1 MEISVSS
8 AQGKV
13 PVSVVA
19 ITGQLDGQNYQ
30 DLIGK
35 VKELYEAGTRNVLL
49 DLSGLTYISSAGIV
63 ALHTIALMLRGEAV
77 PDPERGWNT
86 VRSMDRTREAGVQ
99 QHLKLL
105 SPRPE
110 VTGVL
115 DMVGFT
121 AFFQIFT
128 DRDQAIAAF

>member
-13 PVSVVA
+13 PVSVLAVA
-19 ITGQLDGQNYQ
+19 GRLDGQNYQ
-30 DLIGK
+30 ELIGK
-35 VKELYEAGTRNVLL
+35 AKELYEAGTRNVLL

-63 ALHTIALMLRGEAV
+63 ALHTMALMLRGESV
-77 PDPERGWNT
+77 PDPEQGWNA
-86 VRSMDRTREAGVQ
+86 VKSADRTRESGVQ
-99 QHLKLL
+99 RHLKLL
-105 SPRPE
+105 NPRPE
-110 VTGVL
+110 ITSVL

-121 AFFQIFT
+121 AFFHIFT

>member
-86 VRSMDRTREAGVQ
+86 VRSMDRTREAGMQ
-99 QHLKLL
+99 QHLKFLN
-105 SPRPE
+105 PRPE

>member
-19 ITGQLDGQNYQ
+19 VAGRLDGQNYQ
-30 DLIGK
+30 ELIGK
-35 VKELYEAGTRNVLL
+35 AKELYGAGTRNVLL
-49 DLSGLTYISSAGIV
+49 DLGGLTYISSAGIV
-63 ALHTIALMLRGEAV
+63 ALHTIALMLRGESV
-77 PDPERGWNT
+77 PDPEQGWNA
-86 VRSMDRTREAGVQ
+86 VKSADRTRESGVQ
-99 QHLKLL
+99 RHLKLL
-105 SPRPE
+105 NPQPE
-110 VTGVL
+110 ITSVL